1 MTQTDS
7 AKINYQSE
15 PILDSQ
21 QFQSFAFVMV
31 RPSHPGNVGACARA
45 IKTMGFSR
53 LILVDPILD
62 DVCKHPNAI
71 SMASGAV
78 DVLES
83 CIVVN
88 TLEEALSNIQ
98 LAFALTARARIMGPT
113 AVDIRQ
119 AAAESV
125 EHLDKNIDTLD
136 STIQNQE
143 NNHNHIKENISNNI
157 AFVLGTE
164 SAGLNNHDIALC
176 QRICHIPASPI
187 YSSLNVSQAAQLVAW
202 ELRYALVNKLN
213 QPLLPVTYGAPEQGS
228 ELASNQDVQA
238 FIKHLE
244 QALIA
249 INFLDPKHPR
259 KLMLRLQH
267 LFNRSNLS
275 VNENKMLR
283 GICSSMINSVNQSK
297 N

>member
-15 PILDSQ
+15 PILDAQ
-21 QFQSFAFVMV
+21 QFKSFAFVMV

-53 LILVDPILD
+53 LILVDPIVD
-62 DVCKHPNAI
+62 DVCNHPSAI

-83 CIVVN
+83 SIVVN
-88 TLEEALSNIQ
+88 TLEQALSNIQ
-98 LAFALTARARIMGPT
+98 LAFALTARARIIGPT
-113 AVDIRQ
+113 ATDIRQ
-119 AAAESV
+119 AANESMQYL
-125 EHLDKNIDTLD
+125 EKD
-136 STIQNQE
+136 SLA
-143 NNHNHIKENISNNI
+143 NI

-164 SAGLNNHDIALC
+164 SAGLNNQDIALC
-176 QRICHIPASPI
+176 QRICHIPANAV
-187 YSSLNVSQAAQLVAW
+187 YSSLNVAQAAQLVAW
-202 ELRYALVNKLN
+202 ELRYALVDLLN
-213 QPLLPVTYGAPEQGS
+213 QPLLPATYGAPEQGS
-228 ELASNQDVQA
+228 ELANNQDVLA
-238 FIKHLE
+238 FINHLE
-244 QALIA
+244 QALIS
-249 INFLDPKHPR
+249 IKFLDPKHPR

-275 VNENKMLR
+275 VNEYKMLR
-283 GICSSMINSVNQSK
+283 GICSAIISSVNQSK